1 MPQIRKDIT
10 KSYIDC
16 EKYYLNGLNIY
27 FAQLKTIE
35 AKALV
40 ECSPPNNKSEYEL
53 AKENKERRNKTRRSR
68 KSKRADIY
76 TTGIKLSNYAYQNGW
91 KIHNNK
97 IIMLSKILKRKP
109 DNNSNNVIN
118 VMGFFIVLVLQILHS
133 NQI

>member
-40 ECSPPNNKSEYEL
+40 ECSPPTNKSEYDL
-53 AKENKERRNKTRRSR
+53 AKERRNKTRRSR
-68 KSKRADIY
+68 KSKRPMPSKY
-76 TTGIKLSNYAYQNGW
+76 TAGIKLSNYA
-91 KIHNNK
+91 
-97 IIMLSKILKRKP
+97 
-109 DNNSNNVIN
+109 
-118 VMGFFIVLVLQILHS
+118 
-133 NQI
+133 